1 MSSQEGGDWQR
12 AVGKA
17 ASVSMFVPAGLAGQ
31 GAPGDQRTE
40 WVAGLG
46 GESPGKLQLALGLG
60 EGRAGGAPC
69 GAGGCPME
77 QDRKGSLEERSG

>member
-1 MSSQEGGDWQR
+1 MLSQEGGDWQR

-40 WVAGLG
+40 WVAGLAG
-46 GESPGKLQLALGLG
+46 SPRES
-60 EGRAGGAPC
+60 
-69 GAGGCPME
+69 
-77 QDRKGSLEERSG
+77 SN